1 MKQQMDR
8 VMLREFGPGR
18 LLKQYPHRD
27 TREMVWDV
35 LAETGERFYL
45 SQKYVE
51 TLETIEE

>member
-1 MKQQMDR
+1 MMQANDR

-18 LLKQYPHRD
+18 LLKQYLHRD
-27 TREMVWDV
+27 AREMVWDV
-35 LAETGERFYL
+35 LAETGERFCL